1 MLPVI
6 PLKEAAL
13 LAAFLIGLLAVSKLD
28 FDSALVSEK
37 IVQESPRPF
46 VEPLFTHPLPWAAT
60 VEQRMHYRDEPKV
73 RYYVPKDTK

>member
-1 MLPVI
+1 MI

-28 FDSALVSEK
+28 FESALVNEK
-37 IVQESPRPF
+37 IVQASPRPF

-60 VEQRMHYRDEPKV
+60 VTQSGPGIREVRT
-73 RYYVPKDTK
+73 RYYVPKDAK